1 MLTVSALC
9 LAMAVYYEAR
19 SESRDAQ
26 MAVAEVILNRVNSP
40 KFPNTICEV
49 VKQDKGPKVYDCQ
62 FSFYCDGKPERM
74 LEAEAWYAAQVISL
88 DALENRNTLGLTSMW
103 YHAKECDPYWI
114 KDLKFDDQI
123 GAHLFYSEQ

>member
-49 VKQDKGPKVYDCQ
+49 VKQDKGPKAYDCQ

-74 LEAEAWYAAQVISL
+74 LEAEAWYIAQVISL
-88 DALENRNTLGLTSMW
+88 NAMEDRNRLGLTSMW
-103 YHAKECDPYWI
+103 YHAQECDPEWN
-114 KDLKFDDQI
+114 KKLKFDDKI

>member
-49 VKQDKGPKVYDCQ
+49 VKQDKGPKAYDCQ
-62 FSFYCDGKPERM
+62 FSF
-74 LEAEAWYAAQVISL
+74 
-88 DALENRNTLGLTSMW
+88 
-103 YHAKECDPYWI
+103 
-114 KDLKFDDQI
+114 
-123 GAHLFYSEQ
+123 